1 MTNDLTAAQTA
12 ALRYLDGTSKM
23 LGNFRTAEGEGLS
36 GSALRALIRKGL
48 VATSTDW
55 ANLYTGTSYALT
67 VKGAQVLRA
76 LDPVEFDPAPEA
88 PAGHAASVIAKVQ
101 AMNLAPAPADRP
113 LLAGDIAVDA
123 DGWTWH
129 VLSVDAKSGYARVES
144 VATKMVFT
152 APTSLLRLVPGLR
165 SR

>member
-12 ALRYLDGTSKM
+12 ALRFLDGTSKM

-67 VKGAQVLRA
+67 VKGAQVLRS
-76 LDPVEFDPAPEA
+76 LDPVEIAPAPEA
-88 PAGHAASVIAKVQ
+88 PAGHAASVLAKVR
-101 AMNLAPAPADRP
+101 AMNLAPAPAVHH
-113 LLAGDIAVDA
+113 LAPGDVAVDA
-123 DGWTWH
+123 DGWHWN
-129 VLSVDAKSGYARVES
+129 VLSVDVERGQARVES
-144 VATKMVFT
+144 VSTGMVFT
-152 APTSLLRLVPGLR
+152 APLSHLALVPGLR